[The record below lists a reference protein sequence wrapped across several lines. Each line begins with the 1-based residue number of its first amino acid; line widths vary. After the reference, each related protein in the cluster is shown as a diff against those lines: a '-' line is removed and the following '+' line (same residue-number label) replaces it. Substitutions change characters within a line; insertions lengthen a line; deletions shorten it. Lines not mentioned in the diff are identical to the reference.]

1 MGYFCG
7 WGKVQNFIES
17 THIDKQLLF
26 SMLPSILTFNF
37 DLILGPFLDFW
48 GPSELML
55 GLG

>member
-37 DLILGPFLDFW
+37 DLILGPFLDF
-48 GPSELML
+48 
-55 GLG
+55 